1 MSVDQSILN
10 AFYSSNGGTI
20 SGEEL
25 AEKLN
30 ISRTAVWAHIAEF
43 RKLGYVFESQPNV
56 GYRLVETPDLLLGD
70 DLAAR
75 LWRGSP
81 DPQSRVE
88 ATRGKIG
95 VVGREIVV
103 FRQTGSTNDL
113 AAERARQGAPE
124 GLVIFAEKQTRGRG
138 RMQRGWESKDRHGL
152 WFSFL
157 LRCPLPT
164 RAASQLTVMTT
175 LAVLSALHGATHL
188 PLRIKWPNDIY
199 CRGKKIAGI
208 LTEIEG
214 DLDRIHHAVIGVGI
228 NVGHREAD
236 FSPAIRGGA
245 TSLLLASGG
254 QAFHRP
260 ELAVKVLESI
270 DRHYELLKN
279 GSFQDFLHEWEE
291 WDDVLGKQ
299 ISVRTG
305 ERTLRGQASHLD
317 DDGAL
322 VIRLD
327 SGVNER
333 ITSGDLHIERI
344 ESPHA

>member
-1 MSVDQSILN
+1 MSSSKLANHRTSVDLSILK
-10 AFYSSNGGTI
+10 AFYSAHGGTI

-25 AEKLN
+25 AEKLK

-56 GYRLVETPDLLLGD
+56 GYKLVEAPDLLLGD
-70 DLAAR
+70 DLMAR
-75 LWRGSP
+75 G
-81 DPQSRVE
+81 
-88 ATRGKIG
+88 TFKI
-95 VVGREIVV
+95 VGRDIVV

-124 GLVIFAEKQTRGRG
+124 GLVIFAEKQTQGRG
-138 RMQRGWESKDRHGL
+138 RMQRGWESKDHQGL

-164 RAASQLTVMTT
+164 RAASQLTIMTT
-175 LAVLSALHGATHL
+175 LAVLRALHAATQL

-228 NVGHREAD
+228 NVNHGEED
-236 FSPAIRGGA
+236 FSPAIRNQA
-245 TSLLLASGG
+245 SSLSLASGG
-254 QAFHRP
+254 QSFHRP
-260 ELAVKVLESI
+260 ELAVKILESI
-270 DRHYELLKN
+270 DRHYELLQN
-279 GSFQDFLHEWEE
+279 GSFQNFLHEWEE

-299 ISVRTG
+299 ISIRTG
-305 ERTLRGQASHLD
+305 DRTLHGQASHLD

-327 SGVNER
+327 SGVKER

>member
-1 MSVDQSILN
+1 MSVDRSILK
-10 AFYSSNGGTI
+10 AFYCSKGGTI
-20 SGEEL
+20 SGEDL
-25 AEKLN
+25 AERLK
-30 ISRTAVWAHIAEF
+30 ISRTAIWAHIAEF

-56 GYRLVETPDLLLGD
+56 GYRLVETPDLLVGD
-70 DLAAR
+70 DLMAR
-75 LWRGSP
+75 GNFK
-81 DPQSRVE
+81 V
-88 ATRGKIG
+88 I
-95 VVGREIVV
+95 GREIVV

-113 AAERARQGAPE
+113 VAERARQGAPE
-124 GLVIFAEKQTRGRG
+124 GLVIFAERQTKGRG

-157 LRCPLPT
+157 LRFPLPT
-164 RAASQLTVMTT
+164 RAASQLTIMTT
-175 LAVLSALHGATHL
+175 LAVLRALHEATRL

-228 NVGHREAD
+228 NVNHGEED
-236 FSPAIRGGA
+236 FSAALRPTA
-245 TSLLLASGG
+245 TSLALASGG
-254 QAFHRP
+254 QSLHRP

-270 DRHYELLKN
+270 DRHHDLLKG
-279 GSFQDFLHEWEE
+279 GSFQNFLHEWEE

-327 SGVNER
+327 SGVKER
-333 ITSGDLHIERI
+333 ITSGDLHVERI
-344 ESPHA
+344 ESTHE

>member
-1 MSVDQSILN
+1 MSVDQSILK

-25 AEKLN
+25 AEQLK
-30 ISRTAVWAHIAEF
+30 ISRTAVWAHIADF
-43 RKLGYVFESQPNV
+43 RKLGYAFESQPNV
-56 GYRLVETPDLLLGD
+56 GYRLVEAPDRLLGD
-70 DLAAR
+70 DLMAR
-75 LWRGSP
+75 G
-81 DPQSRVE
+81 DFK
-88 ATRGKIG
+88 T
-95 VVGREIVV
+95 VGREIVV
-103 FRQTGSTNDL
+103 FRQTGSTSDL
-113 AAERARQGAPE
+113 AVERAQQGAAE
-124 GLVIFAEKQTRGRG
+124 GLVIFAEKQTKGRG
-138 RMQRGWESKDRHGL
+138 RMQRDWESKDQKGL

-175 LAVLSALHGATHL
+175 LAVLRALVDATRL
-188 PLRIKWPNDIY
+188 PFRIKWPNDIY
-199 CRGKKIAGI
+199 CNGKKIAGI
-208 LTEIEG
+208 LTEIEA

-228 NVGHREAD
+228 NVNHREED
-236 FSPAIRGGA
+236 FSPALRGQA
-245 TSLLLASGG
+245 SSLALSGG
-254 QAFHRP
+254 GQPLHRP

-270 DRHYELLKN
+270 DRHYQLLKS
-279 GSFQDFLHEWEE
+279 GSFQNFLHEWEE

-333 ITSGDLHIERI
+333 ITSGDLHVERI

>member
-1 MSVDQSILN
+1 MSVDQSILK

-20 SGEEL
+20 SGEDL
-25 AEKLN
+25 AEQLK
-30 ISRTAVWAHIAEF
+30 ISRTAIWAHIAEF

-56 GYRLVETPDLLLGD
+56 GYRLVEAPDLLLGD
-70 DLAAR
+70 DLMAR
-75 LWRGSP
+75 GNSK
-81 DPQSRVE
+81 V
-88 ATRGKIG
+88 I
-95 VVGREIVV
+95 GREIVV

-113 AAERARQGAPE
+113 VAERARQGAPE
-124 GLVIFAEKQTRGRG
+124 GLVIFAEKQTKGRG

-175 LAVLSALHGATHL
+175 LAVLRALHGATHL

-214 DLDRIHHAVIGVGI
+214 DLDQIHHAVIGVGI
-228 NVGHREAD
+228 NVSHREED
-236 FSPAIRGGA
+236 FSPAVRA
-245 TSLLLASGG
+245 TASSLTLASGG

-260 ELAVKVLESI
+260 ELAVKVLEGI
-270 DRHYELLKN
+270 DRHYELLKS
-279 GSFQDFLHEWEE
+279 GSFQNFLYEWEE

-322 VIRLD
+322 VVRLD

-333 ITSGDLHIERI
+333 ITSGDLNVEKNPEH
-344 ESPHA
+344 

>member
-1 MSVDQSILN
+1 MSVDQSILK

-20 SGEEL
+20 SGEDL
-25 AEKLN
+25 AEQLK
-30 ISRTAVWAHIAEF
+30 ISRTAIWAHIAEF

-56 GYRLVETPDLLLGD
+56 GYRLVEAPDLLLGD
-70 DLAAR
+70 DLMAR
-75 LWRGSP
+75 GNSK
-81 DPQSRVE
+81 V
-88 ATRGKIG
+88 I
-95 VVGREIVV
+95 GREIVV

-113 AAERARQGAPE
+113 VAERARQGAPE
-124 GLVIFAEKQTRGRG
+124 GLVIFAEKQTKGRG

-175 LAVLSALHGATHL
+175 LAVLRALHGATHL

-228 NVGHREAD
+228 NVSHREED
-236 FSPAIRGGA
+236 FSPAIRA
-245 TSLLLASGG
+245 TASSLTLASGG

-260 ELAVKVLESI
+260 ELAVKVLEGI
-270 DRHYELLKN
+270 DRHYELLKS
-279 GSFQDFLHEWEE
+279 GSFQNFLYEWEE

-322 VIRLD
+322 VVRLD

-333 ITSGDLHIERI
+333 ITSGDLHVEK
-344 ESPHA
+344 SPEH

>member
-1 MSVDQSILN
+1 MNTDQSILK
-10 AFYSSNGGTI
+10 AFYSAQGGTI

-25 AEKLN
+25 AEKLK
-30 ISRTAVWAHIAEF
+30 ISRTAIWAHIADF
-43 RKLGYVFESQPNV
+43 RKLGFVFESQPNV
-56 GYRLVETPDLLLGD
+56 GYRLVETPDLLIGD
-70 DLAAR
+70 DLMAR
-75 LWRGSP
+75 GNFK
-81 DPQSRVE
+81 
-88 ATRGKIG
+88 T
-95 VVGREIVV
+95 VGREITV

-113 AAERARQGAPE
+113 TTERALQGAPE
-124 GLVIFAEKQTRGRG
+124 GLVIFAEKQTKGRG
-138 RMQRGWESKDRHGL
+138 RMQRGWESKDHKGL

-157 LRCPLPT
+157 LRCPLAT

-175 LAVLSALHGATHL
+175 LAVLRALHEATHL

-199 CRGKKIAGI
+199 CRGRKIAGI

-214 DLDRIHHAVIGVGI
+214 DLDRIRHAVIGVGI
-228 NVGHREAD
+228 NVNHRAED
-236 FSPAIRGGA
+236 FSGAIRDQA
-245 TSLLLASGG
+245 SSLAIAAGG
-254 QAFHRP
+254 QSFHRP
-260 ELAVKVLESI
+260 ELAVRVLESV
-270 DRHYELLKN
+270 DRHYELLKA
-279 GSFQDFLHEWEE
+279 GAFQNFLHEWEE

-333 ITSGDLHIERI
+333 ITSGDLQIERI
-344 ESPHA
+344 EASHG